1 MFCSRCL
8 GISSNLRLGFPNF
21 VARFGSSYSFGW
33 LYDFTFEI
41 VFLSL
46 LGLNAFQRCNIEIW
60 LALLYFEHD
69 LDLIQEREK
78 ILLILGKEIDF
89 DLRQVLIVLGI
100 LNFIEDAFDKLNMV
114 MSLWR
119 KGFFWINDALFDGW
133 LDFLMDYDVKFWQ
146 FFDSLLGKGHLTAEV
161 LPFLSRKFMV
171 GHLIIWVKRKLF
183 LFQIIDKW
191 VWNCLK

>member
-21 VARFGSSYSFGW
+21 VARFGSSYSFRW
-33 LYDFTFEI
+33 LYDFAFEI
-41 VFLSL
+41 VCLSFL
-46 LGLNAFQRCNIEIW
+46 GFDAFQWWNIEIW
-60 LALLYFEHD
+60 LTLFDSKHY
-69 LDLIQEREK
+69 LDLVQKWEK

-100 LNFIEDAFDKLNMV
+100 LNFIENALDKLNMV

-119 KGFFWINDALFDGW
+119 EGFFWINDALFDGW
-133 LDFLMDYDVKFWQ
+133 LDFFMDDDVKFWQ

-161 LPFLSRKFMV
+161 FPFLGRKFMV
-171 GHLIIWVKRKLF
+171 GHLIIVSEKEVIFISDYWTKGSK
-183 LFQIIDKW
+183 IA
-191 VWNCLK
+191 